1 MKHIDPSIRFP
12 LTLIWE
18 DGSSQELVDI
28 ADIQCNLEDFD
39 SRKSPQCS
47 LTDANGEEIDLRVSM
62 TWIERL
68 EKSKKYT

>member
-1 MKHIDPSIRFP
+1 MKHIDPSIQFP

-28 ADIQCNLEDFD
+28 SDIQCNLEDFD
-39 SRKSPQCS
+39 SSKSPQCI
-47 LTDANGEEIDLRVSM
+47 LTDANGERIDLRVSM

-68 EKSKKYT
+68 ERSKKRT

>member
-18 DGSSQELVDI
+18 DGSSQDFVDI

-39 SRKSPQCS
+39 SRESPLWT

-68 EKSKKYT
+68 EKSKKHT